1 MKKHLRIGLVLPAVP
16 GYSETFFRNKIEGL
30 QKHGVEVLLFASGAV
45 KNFDLCPYYP
55 QAPVHGLFPI
65 KWLLTFYSLL
75 RAIFRNPQSVWKLFQ
90 LERHDGA
97 SAFSVFKKILV
108 NSHILQHRLDWLHF
122 GFGTM
127 AIGRENLAKA
137 MGAKMAISHRGYD
150 LFIYPLKF
158 SGCYDLAWGRAD
170 KIHVLS
176 DALRDKAYTYG
187 LSTTK
192 EVVKITPAINV
203 FQFQNNEKRS
213 ISYSRPLKILTVAR
227 LKWVKGLEYS
237 LKALGLFKK
246 KGASFHYTIIG
257 EGEEYE
263 RLIFAAHQWGIQD
276 QVHFAGKKSPE
287 EVKQA
292 MEETDIYLQYSISEG
307 FCNAVLEAQAMGC
320 LCVVSDAG
328 GLPENVL
335 HGETGWVVPT
345 RRPDLLAEQLLDIL
359 SQSPDFLQQFRIRA
373 ISRTQTEFGLK
384 KQISAFIEFY
394 NR

>member
-1 MKKHLRIGLVLPAVP
+1 MRIGLIIPAVP

-30 QKHGVEVLLFASGAV
+30 QKYGVEVLLFASGAV

-65 KWLLTFYSLL
+65 KWLLTFYSML
-75 RAIFRNPQSVWKLFQ
+75 RAIFRNPHAVWKLFQ
-90 LERHDGA
+90 LERHYGA
-97 SAFSVFKKILV
+97 SAFSVFKKILA

-137 MGAKMAISHRGYD
+137 MGAKMAVSLRGFDIS
-150 LFIYPLKF
+150 IYPLKNP
-158 SGCYDLAWGRAD
+158 GCYKQLWNRLDQLHIISDDLLDLAI
-170 KIHVLS
+170 KN
-176 DALRDKAYTYG
+176 G
-187 LSTTK
+187 LDPKTP
-192 EVVKITPAINV
+192 VIKITPAIDV
-203 FQFQNNEKRS
+203 EKFKRKTAMTE
-213 ISYSRPLKILTVAR
+213 ILHQPLRLLTVAR
-227 LKWVKGLEYS
+227 LHWKKGLEHTLQAVAL
-237 LKALGLFKK
+237 LKQQGV
-246 KGASFHYTIIG
+246 SFHYTIIG
-257 EGEEYE
+257 DGEEYE
-263 RLIFAAHQWGIQD
+263 RLIFTAHQLGIQD
-276 QVHFAGKKSPE
+276 QVHFTGKKSPE

-335 HGETGWVVPT
+335 HGETGWVVPK

-359 SQSPDFLQQFRIRA
+359 SQSPDFLQQVRTRA
-373 ISRTQTEFGLK
+373 ISRTQAEFGLE
-384 KQISAFIEFY
+384 KQIRSFMEFY